1 MNDIW
6 LVEAPLTIDFEDTND
21 REREFERDF
30 GTRSE
35 TDDDAIGQW
44 LRSAKAKGDTSD
56 SDPVVLHMIVELYRK
71 MDRLE
76 HLILGNAPTRIG
88 LADHGEIDKI
98 GLEYFE
104 LSEALLETSKNYYGR
119 LDLPIHPRREISL
132 YFEAIT
138 PTLGKIIRMHSG
150 DESEWGVYMRARER
164 IMIRQLKGNE

>member
-1 MNDIW
+1 MSDIW
-6 LVEAPLTIDFEDTND
+6 LVQAPLTITFEDIQL
-21 REREFERDF
+21 REREFEREF

-76 HLILGNAPTRIG
+76 HLILGNGPARIALEHQGEIERIG
-88 LADHGEIDKI
+88 LEH
-98 GLEYFE
+98 FE
-104 LSEALLETSKNYYGR
+104 LSEPLLEISRNYYGR
-119 LDLPIHPRREISL
+119 LDLPVHPRREISL
-132 YFEAIT
+132 YFEAVT
-138 PTLGKIIRMHSG
+138 PTLGKIIRIHSR

-164 IMIRQLKGNE
+164 MMIRHLKGNE

>member
-1 MNDIW
+1 MSDIW
-6 LVEAPLTIDFEDTND
+6 LVEAPLTIDFEDTNT

-44 LRSAKAKGDTSD
+44 LRSAKAKGDTSE

-76 HLILGNAPTRIG
+76 HLILGNAPTRMV
-88 LADHGEIDKI
+88 LDHHGEVEKI
-98 GLEYFE
+98 GLEHFE
-104 LSEALLETSKNYYGR
+104 LSQPLFEISKRYYGR
-119 LDLPIHPRREISL
+119 LELPIHPRREVL
-132 YFEAIT
+132 FYFEALS
-138 PTLGKIIRMHSG
+138 PTLAKIVQMHSK

-164 IMIRQLKGNE
+164 MMIRQLKGYE